1 MQEVREVLISEIIF
15 HNDTNAY
22 TVAIAETREEQF
34 TVVGALPDFCQ
45 GRTYALTGEWKIHP
59 TYGEQF
65 AFTEFREVMPT
76 SKDGIEGFLA
86 SGVLKGIGKKTA
98 AAIVSK
104 FGEDALRIIEEEPD
118 RLVEVSGIGPAKAA
132 AVAEAFQAHR
142 EFAEVALYFQQYGIS
157 AEYAMKLYKQYG
169 SATIAIATENPYS
182 LVKDI
187 SGIGFKKADA
197 MALKLGISKNDE
209 YRIKS
214 GVEYTLWYFAGEGHT
229 FMPQKELCEKAAGLL
244 DVMREEVEERL
255 VDMVFEGDIRIDMLE
270 GRAVV
275 YLFPYYQA
283 ERNVAGKLAELND
296 AMLKPVASDVM
307 SLISLTEREAGIS
320 LSENQR
326 LAVVNS
332 LYYGVSVITG
342 GPGTGKT
349 TIINAVINVL
359 TNGGHKVAVCAPTG
373 RAAKRITEVSGYF
386 AQTVHRLLEYYYS
399 EGDDAMKFGR
409 NQENPLDYD
418 AVIVDESSMVDLL
431 LMNGLLNAIKPG
443 TRLIMVGDSDQL
455 QSVGTGNVLRDII
468 ESEFVHVTK
477 LTEIFRQA
485 KESMIVVNSHRINK
499 GEYPDSNEK
508 DTDFFFM
515 RRGSEPEVL
524 STVKELY
531 KTRLPKYFSDLDPVR
546 DIQILTPVRKGLL
559 GSMNLNKELQD
570 ILNPAEAGKPE
581 RKYGEKVFRVGDKV
595 MQIKNNYMLEWKR
608 LSDFTD
614 GEGVFNGDIGFVH
627 SIDTEFNQ
635 MTVVFD
641 EDKFATYDFS
651 NLDELEL
658 AYAITVHK
666 SQGSEFPIVV
676 MPVSWF
682 PPLLSTRN
690 LLYTA
695 VTRGKKAVVL
705 VGSERR
711 MEAMID
717 NNTVSLRYSGL
728 AERLRLVAKGM
739 E

>member
-1 MQEVREVLISEIIF
+1 
-15 HNDTNAY
+15 
-22 TVAIAETREEQF
+22 
-34 TVVGALPDFCQ
+34 
-45 GRTYALTGEWKIHP
+45 
-59 TYGEQF
+59 
-65 AFTEFREVMPT
+65 
-76 SKDGIEGFLA
+76 
-86 SGVLKGIGKKTA
+86 
-98 AAIVSK
+98 
-104 FGEDALRIIEEEPD
+104 
-118 RLVEVSGIGPAKAA
+118 
-132 AVAEAFQAHR
+132 
-142 EFAEVALYFQQYGIS
+142 
-157 AEYAMKLYKQYG
+157 
-169 SATIAIATENPYS
+169 
-182 LVKDI
+182 
-187 SGIGFKKADA
+187 
-197 MALKLGISKNDE
+197 
-209 YRIKS
+209 
-214 GVEYTLWYFAGEGHT
+214 
-229 FMPQKELCEKAAGLL
+229 
-244 DVMREEVEERL
+244 
-255 VDMVFEGDIRIDMLE
+255 
-270 GRAVV
+270 
-275 YLFPYYQA
+275 

-296 AMLKPVASDVM
+296 AMLRPVASDVM
-307 SLISLTEREAGIS
+307 SLIALTEREAGIS

-676 MPVSWF
+676 MPISWF